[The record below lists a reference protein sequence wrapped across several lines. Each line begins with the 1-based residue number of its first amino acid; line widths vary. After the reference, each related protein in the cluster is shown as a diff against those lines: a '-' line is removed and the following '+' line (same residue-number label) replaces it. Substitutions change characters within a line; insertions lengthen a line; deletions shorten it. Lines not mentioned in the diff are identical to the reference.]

1 MGSCS
6 LRLHAP
12 QQVSSSVHL
21 SGLVLDAHRYI
32 GKEKITSE
40 NRAEV
45 HCHSATAGLAAAL
58 LKHNAWGFYPLF
70 LGYVLEEENF
80 DQSYLVN
87 SVKKYGS

>member
-40 NRAEV
+40 NKAKIT
-45 HCHSATAGLAAAL
+45 ATEQLLAL
-58 LKHNAWGFYPLF
+58 MSCCRNRKCGGFPHYF
-70 LGYVLEEENF
+70 WDVYF
-80 DQSYLVN
+80 N
-87 SVKKYGS
+87 SVKKYGT